1 MASVS
6 LTRVIEKMKLEN
18 LTPEIDVKHVKITQ
32 PDINRPALQ
41 LAGYFEH
48 FDATRLQIVGF
59 VEYTYM
65 EGMTDETRKEAYE
78 KLMAYD
84 IPCIVFSRDLKPD
97 PIFLETAIR
106 HQIPLLS
113 TKKSTSDFMSEII
126 RWLNVKLAPCI
137 SVHGVL
143 VDVYGEGVLITGES
157 GIGKSEAALELIRRG
172 HRLVTDDVVE
182 LRKVSDDTLVGSAPD
197 ITKHFIELRGIG
209 IVDVKALFGA
219 LSVKDTQTID
229 LVIRL
234 EDWDKDKEY
243 DRLGLEENYT
253 EYLGNKVVCH
263 NIPIRPGRN
272 LAVICET
279 AAINHRQKKMGYN
292 AAKELYTRVQ
302 NSLAK
307 DVRRTRMM
315 SKYAFGVDVGGTT
328 VKLGLFNDEGQVLD
342 KWEIPTVKD
351 NGGEKVLPDIAAS
364 IKNKMQE
371 KSITAADLVG
381 VGIGAPGAV
390 NAEGFMVNGAV
401 NIGWG
406 SFDLAETL
414 KKELDLPVTVKAG
427 NDANVAALGEM
438 WQGGG
443 KGYSNL
449 VAVTLG
455 TGVGGGI
462 IIDGRILT
470 GTNGAG
476 GEIGHIHIED
486 NETEV
491 CGCKNK
497 GCLEQYAS
505 ATGITR
511 LANRRLAKDDA
522 PSMLRGGE
530 ISAKTVFDAV
540 KAGDKVAIEIAEQF
554 GEYLGK
560 GLAAVASVVDP
571 QIFVIGGGVSKAGDI
586 LFKYIEPSYKR
597 CAFGPCKQTK
607 FALAKLGNDAGIYG
621 AAALVLK

>member
-1 MASVS
+1 
-6 LTRVIEKMKLEN
+6 
-18 LTPEIDVKHVKITQ
+18 
-32 PDINRPALQ
+32 
-41 LAGYFEH
+41 
-48 FDATRLQIVGF
+48 
-59 VEYTYM
+59 
-65 EGMTDETRKEAYE
+65 
-78 KLMAYD
+78 
-84 IPCIVFSRDLKPD
+84 
-97 PIFLETAIR
+97 
-106 HQIPLLS
+106 
-113 TKKSTSDFMSEII
+113 
-126 RWLNVKLAPCI
+126 
-137 SVHGVL
+137 
-143 VDVYGEGVLITGES
+143 
-157 GIGKSEAALELIRRG
+157 
-172 HRLVTDDVVE
+172 
-182 LRKVSDDTLVGSAPD
+182 
-197 ITKHFIELRGIG
+197 
-209 IVDVKALFGA
+209 
-219 LSVKDTQTID
+219 
-229 LVIRL
+229 
-234 EDWDKDKEY
+234 
-243 DRLGLEENYT
+243 
-253 EYLGNKVVCH
+253 
-263 NIPIRPGRN
+263 
-272 LAVICET
+272 
-279 AAINHRQKKMGYN
+279 
-292 AAKELYTRVQ
+292 
-302 NSLAK
+302 
-307 DVRRTRMM
+307 M

-505 ATGITR
+505 ATGIVRVAQRT
-511 LANRRLAKDDA
+511 LAATEEQTV
-522 PSMLRGGE
+522 LRKFTKL
-530 ISAKTVFDAV
+530 SAKNVLDAF
-540 KAGDKVAIEIAEQF
+540 KEGDKVACDVMAQV
-554 GEYLGK
+554 GEMLG
-560 GLAAVASVVDP
+560 GTLAMFACVTDP
-571 QIFVIGGGVSKAGDI
+571 EAIVIGCGVSKA
-586 LFKYIEPSYKR
+586 
-597 CAFGPCKQTK
+597 
-607 FALAKLGNDAGIYG
+607 
-621 AAALVLK
+621 